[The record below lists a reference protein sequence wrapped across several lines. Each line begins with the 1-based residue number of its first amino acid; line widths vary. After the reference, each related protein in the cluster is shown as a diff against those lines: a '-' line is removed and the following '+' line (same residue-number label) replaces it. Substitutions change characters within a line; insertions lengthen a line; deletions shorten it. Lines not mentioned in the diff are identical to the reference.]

1 MQSKLLTLFGVL
13 LIVSGC
19 ETATEET
26 VQSGGEGAASSVAS
40 SVAGS
45 EVVGADTRTG
55 VIISGNTSAAEVAA
69 VDSAVSF
76 QEKLVQQAGDRVF
89 FDFDKAVVRSDGE
102 ETLRMQAEFLK
113 QNPGL
118 TMTIA
123 GHCDERGTREYNLA
137 LGERRANAA
146 RNYLISLGVSPERLS
161 TISYGKERPIILGHN
176 EAAWAQNRVG
186 VSEVDG

>member
-1 MQSKLLTLFGVL
+1 MQSKFLTLFGVL
-13 LIVSGC
+13 VIVAGC

-26 VQSGGEGAASSVAS
+26 VQSGGEGAASSVA
-40 SVAGS
+40 GS
-45 EVVGADTRTG
+45 DVIGADTRAG
-55 VIISGNTSAAEVAA
+55 IIESGNASGAEVVA
-69 VDSAVSF
+69 VDPALSF
-76 QEKLVQQAGDRVF
+76 QERLVQQAGDRVF
-89 FDFDKAVVRSDGE
+89 FDFDKAVVRSDGA

-113 QNPGL
+113 QNPGV

-146 RNYLISLGVSPERLS
+146 RNYLISLGVSSDRLS
-161 TISYGKERPIILGHN
+161 TISYGKERPIVLGHN

-186 VSEVDG
+186 VSGVDG